1 LQIVALRALKREAAM
16 RQPFNHHRQVSPI
29 RAEGIFC
36 QISFQPQRIEKLLD
50 SCKVLVHIGSCACLI
65 STIMPESDAFLV
77 H

>member
-1 LQIVALRALKREAAM
+1 M
-16 RQPFNHHRQVSPI
+16 RQPFHHHRQI
-29 RAEGIFC
+29 ATIGAEGIFR
-36 QISFQPQRIEKLLD
+36 QISLQPQRIEKLLD